1 MAQISAKQIIRQGNL
16 EDLPILSA
24 GELGYA
30 TDVSR
35 LFIGSDASKYS
46 LWTQTAS
53 QDQTE
58 FNFGVDLDL
67 VPGEAYRILVNDSDH
82 NFTVNNFVVTFA
94 TPLDEGDVVTLELNR
109 EILLYHAD
117 QGNDQAQ
124 SHEITGG
131 ILVNEPVTA
140 ITYHEDDMNT
150 ITLNYS
156 LKDVSDAT
164 RYRQGVVRIMLHND
178 TFTLDDNYTTSVTD
192 TDWDHVF
199 SGTVSSGVFILNVTT
214 TCPNNTILTWVP
226 ESFNS

>member
-35 LFIGSDASKYS
+35 LFIGSDASKYP
-46 LWTQTAS
+46 LWTQTAAAG
-53 QDQTE
+53 QAD

-67 VPGEAYRILVNDSDH
+67 VPGEAYRISVNDSDH

-94 TPLDEGDVVTLELNR
+94 PALSDGDIVTLELNH
-109 EILLYHAD
+109 EILFYNAD

-131 ILVNEPVTA
+131 TLANEPVSA

-164 RYRQGVVRIMLHND
+164 RYRQGVVRIMLRD
-178 TFTLDDNYTTSVTD
+178 GDFTMDDNYTTSVTD
-192 TDWDHVF
+192 ADWDHTF
-199 SGTVSSGVFILNVTT
+199 SGTMASGVFVLNVTT

>member
-30 TDVSR
+30 TDVDR
-35 LFIGSDASKYS
+35 LFIGSDASKHP

-94 TPLDEGDVVTLELNR
+94 TLLDEDDVVTLELNR
-109 EILLYHAD
+109 EILLYNAD

-131 ILVNEPVTA
+131 ILVNSPVTA
-140 ITYHEDDMNT
+140 ITYHEDDINT

-164 RYRQGVVRIMLHND
+164 RYRQGVIRIMLHNG

-199 SGTVSSGVFILNVTT
+199 SGTDSSGVFILDVTT